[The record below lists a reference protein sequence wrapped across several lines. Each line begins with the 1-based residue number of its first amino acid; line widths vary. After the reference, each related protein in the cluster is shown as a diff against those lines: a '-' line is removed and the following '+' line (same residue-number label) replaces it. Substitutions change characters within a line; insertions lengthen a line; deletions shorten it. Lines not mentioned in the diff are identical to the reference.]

1 MFGPHVSIIFVP
13 TLSCNCD
20 CAYCFEEKAGGHM
33 SLEHLA
39 VLFERIGAYLARSGA
54 RNVDV
59 YWQGGEITIL
69 PRQWCLDAGQSIKSI
84 MSNHG
89 LRVAQF
95 LQTNLMDYD
104 ASWDA
109 VIWQL
114 FDGVI
119 GSSLDFPN
127 VHRSFRG
134 VSGAGYNDV
143 WAARYRE
150 AVSRGLEVSVISV
163 PNRETLLVAPEDFY
177 RYYVEE
183 LGIRNLQVNT
193 PFAAGPSRLLAEELL
208 LDPMALGDFIAGL
221 IDVWLS
227 RDDRVTLS
235 PFQAIIDGMTRGQA
249 HANTPCFFCP
259 NCVNGFFCLGPKGEV
274 AQCDAWLGSYP
285 ERNFGNLLDTEDVGK
300 ILLSPERMTLARRP
314 AELIGASQ
322 CPECSYFPLCHGG
335 CAVRTMSVAGSL
347 DRPDPYC
354 ETYKR
359 MFAAL
364 DRHVKT
370 RGRAWRGWEG
380 AQPAALKPK
389 KLVWGWPEPGAVVFS
404 SFECTNNCIFCA
416 PAYDRSKNPADL
428 DEEVFN
434 FILQCAGDGTKT
446 LFFTGAG
453 EPTLNPALPE
463 YVRFA
468 RARGIEH
475 FFMFTNGHG
484 ITEELV
490 ASLKDAGME
499 NFWVSLHGL
508 GATHDRIV
516 RRKGSFVEA
525 YRALKI
531 INEAQPQRLNV
542 NTCLNSLNLPDI
554 ENLMEQV
561 LAFSHTTAHCLC
573 LPEWDGNAYV
583 HRDKMCRLKHVKERL
598 AGIHTEQYPIT
609 ILDNVPH
616 CVAPHLPHIGNVRN
630 DVRIKRRESDAM
642 VSNADNM
649 GHNLT
654 PEHCLRKRCPHIDLC
669 VGVDRRYLEEY
680 GEEEICSLSL

>member
-20 CAYCFEEKAGGHM
+20 CEYCFEEKQSGHT
-33 SLEHLA
+33 SLKDLA
-39 VLFERIGAYLARSGA
+39 ALFERIASYLARCGSKD
-54 RNVDV
+54 VDV
-59 YWQGGEITIL
+59 YWQGGEILVL
-69 PRQWCLDAGQSIKSI
+69 PRQWCLDAGQRINTI
-84 MSNHG
+84 MRGHG
-89 LRVAQF
+89 LGVSQF
-95 LQTNLMDYD
+95 LQTNLMGYEPL
-104 ASWDA
+104 WDE
-109 VIWQL
+109 VIWSL
-114 FDGVI
+114 FDGLL

-127 VHRSFRG
+127 VHRTFRG
-134 VSGAGYNDV
+134 VSGDRYNDL
-143 WAARYRE
+143 WAERYRE
-150 AVSRGLEVSVISV
+150 AVSRGIEASVISV
-163 PNRETLLVAPEDFY
+163 INQETLLLPAEEFY
-177 RYYVEE
+177 RYYVRE
-183 LGIRNLQVNT
+183 LGIRSLQVNT
-193 PFAAGPSRLLAEELL
+193 PFAAGPSRGLSHKLL
-208 LDPMALGDFIAGL
+208 LDAAKLGDFFVELLDI
-221 IDVWLS
+221 WLS
-227 RDDRVTLS
+227 RDDGVTIS
-235 PFQAIIDGMTRGQA
+235 PFQAIIDAMTRGPA

-259 NCVNGFFCLGPKGEV
+259 NCVNGFFCVGPKGDV

-285 ERNFGNLLDTEDVGK
+285 ERNFGNLLETDDVGK

-314 AELIGASQ
+314 ADVISATE
-322 CPECSYFPLCHGG
+322 CPECPYFPLCHGG
-335 CAVRTMSVAGSL
+335 CAVRTQSAKGSL
-347 DRPDPYC
+347 AHSDPYC

-364 DRHVKT
+364 EQHVRT
-370 RGRAWRGWEG
+370 PARARKGWKPVRSG
-380 AQPAALKPK
+380 LQNPK

-434 FILQCAGDGTKT
+434 FILQCARNGTRT

-453 EPTLNPALPE
+453 EPTLNPSLPE

-468 RARGIEH
+468 RAEGIEH

-531 INEAQPQRLNV
+531 IDEAEPQRLNV
-542 NTCLNSLNLPDI
+542 NTCLNGFNLPEI
-554 ENLMEQV
+554 EKLMDQV
-561 LAFSHTTAHCLC
+561 LKCSRTTAHCLC

-583 HRDKMCRLKHVKERL
+583 YRDKMCRLADVKERL
-598 AGIHTEQYPIT
+598 ARISVEQYPIT
-609 ILDNVPH
+609 ILDNIPH

-630 DVRIKRRESDAM
+630 DVRIKRRDSDAM

-649 GHNLT
+649 GHNRT
-654 PEHCLRKRCPHIDLC
+654 PHFCIQRKCPHIDLC
-669 VGVDRRYLEEY
+669 VGVDSRYLEEY
-680 GEEEICSLSL
+680 GEDEICSL